1 MSGIGFLSLLTLLL
15 QTPSALAVIYGADN
29 RHEAPTNETSRAIG
43 MILNASIEHEDTYP
57 APFPLADG
65 LRFLTHVEVAPHDLR
80 GFIDQPRVGDCTSF
94 LVGSDLMMTAG
105 HCIQSAEECR
115 NTQVVFDFFK
125 PDITEKY
132 VTIPSSSI
140 YRCTELVSQNFSAS
154 DSQPNDY
161 AIFRLDR
168 PVQGRTPLS
177 LSNAPIAS
185 LVNHPVSTLG
195 FPRGVF
201 MKAADHGQVLALDS
215 GAVSFRT
222 NLDTFS
228 GNSGSPIF
236 DDTTGKVIGILISGS
251 WDDNGQTVDGHYSQV
266 DVAYSEFPKP
276 GDRQITQIDP
286 LLGEQAF
293 FIGNVLK
300 ELHGH

>member
-1 MSGIGFLSLLTLLL
+1 MSGIGFLALVTLFF
-15 QTPSALAVIYGADN
+15 QIPSAFAVIYGADD
-29 RHEAPTNETSRAIG
+29 RREAPMNETSRAIG
-43 MILNASIEHEDTYP
+43 MILNGSIEHEDTYP
-57 APFPLADG
+57 APFPVAEG
-65 LRFLTHVEVAPHDLR
+65 LRFLTQVKVAPHDLR
-80 GFIDQPRVGDCTSF
+80 RFIDQPRVGDCTSF
-94 LVGSDLMMTAG
+94 LVGPDLMMTAG

-125 PDITEKY
+125 PEITTKS

-140 YRCTELVSQNFSAS
+140 YRCAELVDQNFSAS
-154 DSQPNDY
+154 ETHPNDY

-168 PVQGRTPLS
+168 PVHERTPLS
-177 LSNAPIAS
+177 LSDAPITT
-185 LVNHPVSTLG
+185 LLNHPVSTLG

-201 MKAADHGQVLALDS
+201 MKATDHGQVLALDS
-215 GAVSFRT
+215 GNASFRT

-251 WDDNGQTVDGHYSQV
+251 WDDNGQTVNGHYSQV
-266 DVAYSEFPKP
+266 DVAYPEFPKP
-276 GDRQITQIDP
+276 GDRQITQVDP

-293 FIGNVLK
+293 FIGKPLK
-300 ELHGH
+300 ELHAH